1 MARALGLRN
10 RDSGRRGWGVSEK
23 KERNREVKKEKKKKE
38 KKNIEAN
45 QRYGEDRKNLLLGD
59 NSSVM

>member
-1 MARALGLRN
+1 MG
-10 RDSGRRGWGVSEK
+10 GSEK
-23 KERNREVKKEKKKKE
+23 GKKPRVKKKKRKK

-45 QRYGEDRKNLLLGD
+45 QRYGEDRKTFLLGD